1 MKTRI
6 RISLAACAVALLV
19 VGFSARTQAQIYIPS
34 GSSISFIGGA
44 TLNGPIASATGYST
58 IFSTSVLP
66 GSQTGA
72 YASVPDSTSVT
83 FNPFTFSPSPTSAFQ
98 LWTFSVGNTS
108 YSFEVDANSVSI
120 AHQDATFLNITG
132 TGEAQITG
140 YTDTP
145 GTWSLTDTGLGSAP
159 VFTFGASTTVVPEP
173 SAAMFLGLGAFL
185 LLIVT
190 FRKKARV

>member
-6 RISLAACAVALLV
+6 RKILAACVVALLV
-19 VGFSARTQAQIYIPS
+19 VGFSGRTQAQIYIPS

-66 GSQTGA
+66 GAQMGA
-72 YASVPDSTSVT
+72 YGGVPDSTAVT
-83 FNPFTFSPSPTSAFQ
+83 FSPFTFSPSPTSAFQ
-98 LWTFSVGNTS
+98 LWTFTVGATT
-108 YSFEVDANSVSI
+108 YSFEVDANSVSV
-120 AHQDATFLNITG
+120 AQQDATFLNITG

-140 YTDTP
+140 YSDTP

-173 SAAMFLGLGAFL
+173 SAAMFLGLGGFL